1 MTRTLAAAITLIAG
15 LAALPAGAESARDT
29 EVRAHLA
36 AAKAASGLDFAGIL
50 GVTCL
55 PDAPPPARPAAG
67 AQVAPRGDPP
77 RESWYARPQKVFDN
91 LYWVGTKI
99 HSAWALKTSQ
109 GLIIIDTLYAYAAE
123 PEIVDGLKALGL
135 DPKTIKYVIVSHGH
149 GDHDQ
154 GARLL
159 QDRYGA
165 HVIMGAP
172 DWEVVA
178 ATPNMPGGAPK
189 RDMVATDGQKLTLGD
204 TTVAIYTTPGHTLGT
219 LSLIF
224 PVKDHGRPLTVAY
237 SGGTAFNF
245 RHEPGRFD
253 TYIASQRKMQK
264 IAAEAGASVVLS
276 NHSVFDN
283 AYERTRL
290 AGLPRAKGEAHPF
303 EVGTD
308 GVGRYF
314 KVLEECAIAVRT
326 QEFGPAA

>member
-1 MTRTLAAAITLIAG
+1 MGKTIAAAVLLAG
-15 LAALPAGAESARDT
+15 LSLTPAWAQSTGPAVES
-29 EVRAHLA
+29 HLA
-36 AAKAASGLDFAGIL
+36 AAKAAAGLEWGGIL

-55 PDAPPPARPAAG
+55 PDAPPPARSAPPTASA
-67 AQVAPRGDPP
+67 APRADPP
-77 RESWYARPQKVFDN
+77 RGEWYAKPQKVFDN

-99 HSAWALKTSQ
+99 HSSWVLKTSQ
-109 GLIIIDTLYAYAAE
+109 GLIVIDTLYAYAAE

-159 QDRYGA
+159 QDRFGA
-165 HVIMGAP
+165 HVVMGGP
-172 DWEVVA
+172 DWDVVA
-178 ATPNMPGGAPK
+178 TQPTMPGGGPPK
-189 RDMVATDGQKLTLGD
+189 HDMVGTDGQKLTLGD
-204 TTVAIYTTPGHTLGT
+204 TTVTIYTTPGHTLGT
-219 LSLIF
+219 LSFVF

-264 IAAEAGASVVLS
+264 AAADAGATVLLS
-276 NHSVFDN
+276 NHSLFDA
-283 AYERTRL
+283 AYDRARL
-290 AGLPRAKGEAHPF
+290 ASLARPAGEPHPF
-303 EVGTD
+303 EVGADATR
-308 GVGRYF
+308 RYF

-326 QEFGPAA
+326 KEFGPPA

>member
-1 MTRTLAAAITLIAG
+1 MTRTLLAATAAILMLGAV
-15 LAALPAGAESARDT
+15 PAGAQTSTQDAA
-29 EVRAHLA
+29 VQAHLA

-55 PDAPPPARPAAG
+55 PDAPVARPAAG
-67 AQVAPRGDPP
+67 APRGDPP
-77 RESWYARPQKVFDN
+77 RESWYAAPQKVFDN
-91 LYWVGTKI
+91 LYWVGTKV

-109 GLIIIDTLYAYAAE
+109 GLILIDTLYAYAAE
-123 PEIVDGLKALGL
+123 PEIVQGLKTLGL
-135 DPKTIKYVIVSHGH
+135 DPASIKYVIVSHGH

-159 QDRYGA
+159 QDRFGA
-165 HVIMGAP
+165 HVIMGAA
-172 DWEVVA
+172 DWDVVEA
-178 ATPNMPGGAPK
+178 QPNMPGGAPK
-189 RDMVATDGQKLTLGD
+189 RDIVATDGQKLTLGD
-204 TTVAIYTTPGHTLGT
+204 TTVSIYATPGHTLGT

-253 TYIASQRKMQK
+253 TYIASQRKMAK
-264 IAAEAGASVVLS
+264 IAAEANASVVLS
-276 NHSVFDN
+276 NHSIFDN

-290 AGLPRAKGEAHPF
+290 AGLPRVTGEPHPF
-303 EVGTD
+303 EVGVE
-308 GVGRYF
+308 GVSRYF

-326 QEFGPAA
+326 KEFGT